1 MSETQPQPGE
11 TKSAAIRRLASE
23 GMSTKDIAAKLG
35 VRYQHVYGVLK
46 QAKGLAPVPAG
57 FSRSRPSREPTA
69 AQRLR
74 SEADASVYDSFW
86 DQDNNV
92 HRVVVK
98 MYRLVP
104 HESPFNP
111 SVARYVGPLD
121 EARIAEWEERCRRHG
136 YISSM
141 DYDEQ
146 ISLIRAVLRKNEK
159 LLSAPTTND
168 WDQARK
174 PPSPPPAT

>member
-1 MSETQPQPGE
+1 MAEGVQQPGE
-11 TKSAAIRRLASE
+11 SKSAAIRRLAES

-46 QAKGLAPVPAG
+46 QARGLAPVPQG
-57 FSRSRPSREPTA
+57 FSRAAVRREPTGI
-69 AQRLR
+69 QKLR
-74 SEADASVYDSFW
+74 SESDASAMDTFW
-86 DQDNNV
+86 DVDNNV

-104 HESPFNP
+104 RESPFNP

-121 EARIAEWEERCRRHG
+121 EKRIGEWEARCKAHG
-136 YISSM
+136 YISAS

-168 WDQARK
+168 WDPPK
-174 PPSPPPAT
+174 PST